1 MRDAG
6 HRAPEVLMT
15 GLPLFDSVLSVIRRR
30 FWLLAVIIAVGC
42 AASVWYALNQ
52 PRSYEAIAV
61 MQIRGPLVEEADG
74 GASRTA
80 VADQLDLVQ
89 RRLLSRD
96 NVAQLI
102 ETYDLFS
109 GLEALTMLDK
119 IGLARGA
126 IRLDEIRSDAPPYS
140 PNAGVP
146 AGMIITVQL
155 GDPEIAAAVANDL
168 LGTVVAAG
176 RRGLIE
182 QARTAETFF
191 VEEEA
196 RIATEIAELE
206 ARIAAFKE
214 ENSEGLPENLE
225 SLRGQLSSLREAELE
240 VERQLISLETN
251 GERQRAEVMDR
262 QRELLLNQQRLLTD
276 RIAEIEAT
284 LARAPRIEQDYAALS
299 RQLTQLQ
306 DRYEVVTRRR
316 AEAEMTRI
324 LEDRQNAEI
333 FEVLETAIPP
343 EYPVSRSRRA
353 VAMAGGLASVMVAG
367 IVVALLELLNPAIR
381 TAAQL
386 EKALQIRPVVT
397 IPTVRTRWEMRRR
410 WIAGTLGLVLIALG
424 IPALLRMASSQIPAL
439 RPLAERLPALSQ
451 G

>member
-1 MRDAG
+1 M
-6 HRAPEVLMT
+6 
-15 GLPLFDSVLSVIRRR
+15 VLSVIRRR
-30 FWLLAVIIAVGC
+30 FWLLAAIIAVGC
-42 AASVWYALNQ
+42 AASVWFALNQ
-52 PRSYEAIAV
+52 PREYEAVAA

-80 VADQLDLVQ
+80 VADQLELIE
-89 RRLLSRD
+89 RRLLARD
-96 NVAQLI
+96 NLVALI
-102 ETYDLFS
+102 ETYDLF
-109 GLEALTMLDK
+109 GDLPGLTMLEK
-119 IGLARGA
+119 IGLVRGA
-126 IRLDEIRSDAPPYS
+126 VRLEEMQTDAPPFG
-140 PNAGVP
+140 PDAGIP
-146 AGMIITVQL
+146 AGLIITVRL
-155 GDPEIAAAVANDL
+155 GDPELAAAVANDL

-196 RIATEIAELE
+196 RVASEIAALE
-206 ARIAAFKE
+206 AEISAFKQ
-214 ENSEGLPENLE
+214 ENAAALPENLAA
-225 SLRGQLSSLREAELE
+225 LRTQLTSLREAELD
-240 VERQLISLETN
+240 VERQLIALETN
-251 GERQRAEVMDR
+251 SDRQRAEVVDR
-262 QRELLLNQQRLLTD
+262 QRNLLQNQQRLLAD

-284 LARAPRIEQDYAALS
+284 LARAPQVEQEYAALS
-299 RQLTQLQ
+299 RELAQVQ

-324 LEDRQNAEI
+324 LEDRQNAET

-343 EYPVSRSRRA
+343 DYPVSRSRRA
-353 VAMAGGLASVMVAG
+353 LAMAGGMVSVMVAG
-367 IVVALLELLNPAIR
+367 LVVALLEFLNPAIR

-397 IPTVRTRWEMRRR
+397 IPTVRTRWEVRRR
-410 WIAGTLGLVLIALG
+410 WIAGTLGLVLVALG
-424 IPALLRMASSQIPAL
+424 IPALLRMAASQIPAL